1 MIAYV
6 ENIKEEIEYNKIR
19 EEVGWGKVEKNI
31 AKKAL
36 NNTLYSISAYDSGEI
51 VGYGRL
57 VGDGIMFLY
66 IQDIM
71 VTPKYQHKKIGTT
84 IMKKL
89 LKKIEE
95 YEQKNP
101 AIRVYVGPDKGKEDF
116 YRKFG
121 FKTRTECHLGEGMIM
136 TKDIDNLNL
145 FNWEEE
151 INEEELEEVIHILD
165 NDGVIIFPTDTVYG
179 LACNCF
185 SEKAINKLFEIKK
198 RAKYKPINVLTDSYD
213 KIMQVVDKINP
224 TEERIIKKY
233 MPGALTI
240 ILDKKET
247 VSDLLTAGLPTIGVR
262 IPNNKIAL
270 EILKRI
276 DYPLATTSANMS
288 GKEAGIKIS
297 DILNY
302 FDGIVDVIIDGGE
315 TDIKKAST
323 IVRVEEN
330 HIDIIREGTV
340 KIEEDL

>member
-6 ENIKEEIEYNKIR
+6 EDIQEEIEYNKLR
-19 EEVGWGKVEKNI
+19 EEVGWGKVEKPI
-31 AKKAL
+31 VKKAL
-36 NNTLYSISAYDSGEI
+36 ANTLYSISAYDFGEI

-57 VGDGIMFLY
+57 IGDGVMFIY

-71 VTPKYQHKKIGTT
+71 VTPKYQNQKIGTT

-89 LKKIEE
+89 LSKVEE
-95 YEQKNP
+95 YQKKNP
-101 AIRVYVGPDKGKEDF
+101 AIRIYVGPDKGKEDF

-121 FKTRTECHLGEGMIM
+121 FKTRKEMHLGEGMIM
-136 TKDIDNLNL
+136 TQDTDDLNL

-151 INEEELEEVIHILD
+151 INEEELEDVINILND
-165 NDGVIIFPTDTVYG
+165 DGVIIFPTDTVYG

-198 RAKYKPINVLTDSYD
+198 RAKYKPINVLTDSVD

-224 TEERIIKKY
+224 IEKKIIKKY
-233 MPGALTI
+233 MPGAVTI
-240 ILDKKET
+240 ILDKKES
-247 VSDLLTAGLPTIGVR
+247 VSDVLTAGLPTIGVR

-270 EILKRI
+270 EILKRV

-288 GKEAGIKIS
+288 GKEAGVRVN
-297 DILNY
+297 DFLNY
-302 FDGIVDVIIDGGE
+302 FDGKVDAIIDGGE
-315 TDIKKAST
+315 TDMKKAST

-330 HIDIIREGTV
+330 HIEIIREGTI